1 MSLSSY
7 QILNTVIEQKSLA
20 RAAQILSI
28 TPSAVS
34 HSLNALEREFGF
46 PLLRRDRSGIAL
58 TENGEALLKYMQ
70 MVLADEELLREEVAL
85 INGLEKWTVKI
96 GTFNSVCSSWI
107 PDILGAFCKKHP
119 LIKVK
124 VFQGIYGEIASLLEN
139 GELDLGFLAL
149 PVSDKLESFL
159 LARDRM
165 VCITPL
171 DFEPASPGVVT
182 RDDIKDECFIMQRE
196 GDDTDQRALLDK
208 YRLDVQRQ
216 HDLIDDLAIVALVEA
231 GLGISITP
239 ELVLE
244 KLPGRYQIFPFQP
257 EEFRSIALVKQK
269 KRPLSPAAKRMA
281 DEIRSYVRG
290 RFPDGRVSFKK

>member
-85 INGLEKWTVKI
+85 INGLEKGTVKI

-159 LARDRM
+159 LARDCM

-182 RDDIKDECFIMQRE
+182 RDD
-196 GDDTDQRALLDK
+196 DDTDQRALLDK